1 MCNNKINSIFL
12 NVYCKPL
19 NCLEILFSSLSSVLS
34 YNSFDFGQIFSK
46 KDDKSKAKKKVRHE
60 PTVVKQTIYFLIMTS
75 LNLG

>member
-1 MCNNKINSIFL
+1 MYTL
-12 NVYCKPL
+12 RPL

-34 YNSFDFGQIFSK
+34 YNNFDFEPIFSK
-46 KDDKSKAKKKVRHE
+46 KEKEDLDLGLTKSRNRKKVRHE